1 MFILSIIPVPIS
13 GDSNNKPVN
22 LQNKVDTLEH
32 TIMSLECLLTGEIL
46 GQISSI
52 DQQGAF
58 DPQTQMLL
66 KKLESE
72 LKEQGE
78 EINFSDQTFVKKIM
92 NKKREELTS
101 VHETNDDD
109 AICRLKEI
117 DFKDQVA
124 NIRLSDLNKLLEFR
138 KEHPFD
144 EFDVDPQ
151 TPGIQHI
158 SGLASDKDLNDINKE
173 VERAEDYKK
182 ELADAKTFWD
192 KISGFPS
199 NVNK

>member
-32 TIMSLECLLTGEIL
+32 TIMSLECLLTGETL

-52 DQQGAF
+52 DQQGVF

-78 EINFSDQTFVKKIM
+78 EVNFSDPSFVKTIM
-92 NKKREELTS
+92 DKKREELTS
-101 VHETNDDD
+101 IHETNDDD
-109 AICRLKEI
+109 AASRLKEI
-117 DFKDQVA
+117 SLKDQIA
-124 NIRLSDLNKLLEFR
+124 DIRLNDLNKLLEFR
-138 KEHPFD
+138 KNNPFD
-144 EFDVDPQ
+144 PFDVDPI
-151 TPGIQHI
+151 TPGVQQI
-158 SGLASDKDLNDINKE
+158 SGLVSDKDLNVINDAIKK
-173 VERAEDYKK
+173 AEAYKK

-192 KISGFPS
+192 KVSGFPS
-199 NVNK
+199 DSNE